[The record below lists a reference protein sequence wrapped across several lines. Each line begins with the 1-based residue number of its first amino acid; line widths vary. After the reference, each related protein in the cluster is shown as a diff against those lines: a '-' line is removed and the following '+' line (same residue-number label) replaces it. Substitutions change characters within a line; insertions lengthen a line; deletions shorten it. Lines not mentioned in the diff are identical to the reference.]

1 LQIQLLKLTSTDAP
15 RLRAIRLKAL
25 ADSPSSF
32 GADYVIESEKPIN
45 YWENYL
51 RISNWCIVISDGED
65 IGLLEVSKAANDRNA
80 DCWLSGWWID
90 KSYRGRGIS
99 KLMLDWL
106 DQLCLEKGWSKQGL
120 GVWPENDG
128 AIAAYLKLGF
138 IKAPSEL
145 PSRSRPDKMYLPMY
159 RNLPL

>member
-120 GVWPENDG
+120 GVWPENEG
-128 AIAAYLKLGF
+128 AIAAYLNLGF

>member
-25 ADSPSSF
+25 SDSPAAF
-32 GADYVIESEKPIN
+32 GADYQIESEKPIN

-51 RISNWCIVISDGED
+51 RISTWCVVVAGGKD
-65 IGLLEVSKAANDRNA
+65 IGLIEVSKAADDRSA
-80 DCWLSGWWID
+80 DCWLSSWWID
-90 KSYRGRGIS
+90 QDFRGQGVS
-99 KLMLDWL
+99 KQMLDWL

-120 GVWPENDG
+120 GVWPENEG

>member
-32 GADYVIESEKPIN
+32 GADFAIESERPIN

-51 RISNWCIVISDGED
+51 RISNWCIVVSDGED

-90 KSYRGRGIS
+90 KSHRSRGIS

-106 DQLCLEKGWSKQGL
+106 DQLCLEKGWGKQGL
-120 GVWPENDG
+120 GVWPENEG

>member
-1 LQIQLLKLTSTDAP
+1 MQIQLLKLTSTDAP

-120 GVWPENDG
+120 GVWPENEG

>member
-1 LQIQLLKLTSTDAP
+1 MQIQLLNLTSTDAP

-25 ADSPSSF
+25 ADSPASF
-32 GADYVIESEKPIN
+32 GADYAIESERPIN

-51 RISNWCIVISDGED
+51 RISNWCIVVSDGED

-120 GVWPENDG
+120 GVWPENEG